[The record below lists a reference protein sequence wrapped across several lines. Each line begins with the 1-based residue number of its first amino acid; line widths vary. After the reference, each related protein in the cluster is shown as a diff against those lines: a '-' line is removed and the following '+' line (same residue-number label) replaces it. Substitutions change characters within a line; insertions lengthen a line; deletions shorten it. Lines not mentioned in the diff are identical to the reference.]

1 MDITPNSQQKSQL
14 AKLMATENITVQHA
28 KAQTASFHPVTR
40 VLTCPI
46 WEDMSGSLYDL
57 LMGHEVGHALYTP
70 ADGWHTAVCDRGQKY
85 KSFLNV
91 IEDPRIEKKIKRKYP
106 GLRSS
111 FIRGYEN
118 LMNRDFFGIK
128 DRNLDE
134 LPFIDRLNILTKSDY
149 TLNINFTDY
158 EEELVE
164 KVKDCETWEDVLRV
178 TEEIWNYS
186 KDEQSKM
193 KQFQQEYFVEDS
205 DGDETGTKSGESDDD
220 GEESDQ
226 EFDRGEPGEPG
237 DGEEDEDEDEEFDE
251 DGNKINRDKRS
262 QNANKDIEPKCE
274 TDEAF
279 RNNEQK
285 LLDAKSRTY
294 FYAEL
299 PTPILKNIITPVA
312 RVHEIL
318 TEEFKKQCVDYDSV
332 VQTLYDQFRKKN
344 ERYIGLLAK
353 EFEMRK
359 AASKFA
365 KAKVASTGDI
375 DVNKIYKYQLDDS
388 IFKKIM
394 RVPKGKSHG
403 LVLLL
408 DKSGSMQS
416 NLSASFEQILILSTF
431 CRKVNIP
438 FTVYGY
444 GNSELS
450 RVSDFPN
457 EDGHAKCFTNKTN
470 EMVFSNVYLR
480 EYLNSNMGNAQFLK
494 AVKNILALM
503 TTFKGNWKA
512 NYFYRT
518 PAEALSNTPMTEALV
533 AVKPLIEKFRE
544 NNNLD
549 IVNTV
554 VVHDGDADKID
565 STYSDNQRHNSFSP
579 GWMNVFINDK
589 KNKVQVQVKHDE
601 LNSDGVRWA
610 VSEWLT
616 KTTGTKIIGFF
627 LADENYLKNALR
639 RRLFNEEL
647 NKLRG
652 DPKTPGMADALNKY
666 ARALRKEKFLESKNT
681 GYSSFF
687 ILPAGN
693 SLSVT
698 DDEFEAPAKVN
709 ATNLT
714 KAFMKYNK
722 TRQINRVLVSRFI
735 GLIAV

>member
-118 LMNRDFFGIK
+118 LMVRDFFGIK

-518 PAEALSNTPMTEALV
+518 PSEALSNTPMTEALV

-652 DPKTPGMADALNKY
+652 DPKTHGMGDALNKY